1 VLVIGDSHGQLPQE
15 LGFCRCELERLIHT
29 QNIVM
34 DSCNQANAP
43 FITIIGVVMVAEVVA
58 EMQDL
63 IFLDV
68 AAKCRWICI
77 ISSSFDQF

>member
-1 VLVIGDSHGQLPQE
+1 
-15 LGFCRCELERLIHT
+15 
-29 QNIVM
+29 M
-34 DSCNQANAP
+34 DSYNQANAP